1 VFKAVNEVNGPI
13 MCHVPPT
20 SISNLST
27 NELHYRKDIVGMRG
41 IACLFV
47 IFNHFKIP
55 GFTGGFIGVDIF
67 LVISGYLIT
76 KMLVKIVDDTHTHN
90 KNVLQL
96 YFDFL
101 MKRFQRIFP
110 AALWVI
116 ILTIFGA
123 QFLLNS
129 FDNKNVRIDGFF
141 AALMSGNLH
150 FAEIGTDYFQSTRS
164 DSYFL
169 HYWSLSVE
177 WQFYLIYGLFFTFVL
192 KKVKSQRLLIISN
205 FTLLVLSLLYLFN
218 HQESTEMYFSTFARS
233 WELLLGSQIL
243 LLAPYLS
250 KILKFKSSIY
260 IDVTT
265 LIMLGGSVFFIS
277 EETWFFGAL
286 AACVFSFLLLTNLFE
301 LKVLRTILNLRI
313 LQHLGKI
320 SFSLYLIHWPV
331 WLFVSDAL
339 ALGLIKKT
347 IMALFLT
354 YALAWLT
361 FQVFEKPFIKAYSTH
376 KGALGVPFQKVVPL
390 LKFLAY
396 VTLFLQVLVITY
408 FGINQIFS
416 LRQSISS
423 SSPTETF
430 KTPLEEFS
438 KREWVRGI
446 DYGLS
451 LRTLPNNL
459 DPSISR
465 LDEDGYLKVFN
476 VDCLTSK
483 GYKSPECSI
492 GKKAPEN
499 RRLVIVGDSHAY
511 SFLPAIQNAFDLNL
525 WSVSLL
531 VKANCGFALEGF
543 GSNPKQ
549 CLQHR
554 QWVFEELK
562 RIKPDLILIHDSGTR
577 KDVFRWRL
585 SMTNAV
591 AELPADVP
599 VIYLSPLPT
608 LPDLHTCLKASSN
621 LIVECTT
628 KVDSNLRNIR
638 LSAIDLFQ
646 DRNAIVLDSV
656 PWVCHQERCPPII
669 NSKIVSVDGGHITP
683 AFARS
688 LSPVFFSEIKD
699 FLRLNNLN

>member
-1 VFKAVNEVNGPI
+1 
-13 MCHVPPT
+13 MCVVLPT
-20 SISNLST
+20 RISNLSSKG
-27 NELHYRKDIVGMRG
+27 LHYRKDIVGMRG

-76 KMLVKIVDDTHTHN
+76 KMLIGINDKTHTGRNNTLHI
-90 KNVLQL
+90 
-96 YFDFL
+96 YFYFL
-101 MKRFQRIFP
+101 IRRFQRIFP
-110 AALWVI
+110 AAVGVI
-116 ILTIFGA
+116 ILTLLGA
-123 QFLLNS
+123 QFFLNS
-129 FDNKNVRIDGFF
+129 FDNKNAQIDGFF
-141 AALMSGNLH
+141 AASMSGNLH
-150 FAEIGTDYFQSTRS
+150 FANIGTDYFQSSRS
-164 DSYFL
+164 ESYFL

-177 WQFYLIYGLFFTFVL
+177 WQFYLIYGLLFTLIL
-192 KKVKSQRLLIISN
+192 KIAKSKSPLIVSN
-205 FTLLVLSLLYLFN
+205 FILIVLSLLHLFN
-218 HQESTEMYFSTFARS
+218 HQESTEIYFSTFARA

-243 LLAPYLS
+243 LLTPYFS
-250 KILKFKSSIY
+250 KILRFRSKIY
-260 IDVTT
+260 LDVTIV
-265 LIMLGGSVFFIS
+265 LLLSVSIFIIS
-277 EETWFFGAL
+277 EETWYFGAL
-286 AACVFSFLLLTNLFE
+286 VACIFTSLILSNLFE
-301 LKVLRTILNLRI
+301 FKIISTILSLRV
-313 LQHLGKI
+313 LQHLGMI
-320 SFSLYLIHWPV
+320 SYSLYLIHWPV
-331 WLFVSDAL
+331 WLFVNDTL
-339 ALGLIKKT
+339 ILGVTKKT
-347 IMALFLT
+347 FLALFLT
-354 YALAWLT
+354 YSLAWLS
-361 FQVFEKPFIKAYSTH
+361 FQIFEKPFVKAYSSG
-376 KGALGVPFQKVVPL
+376 KRFPLVSFLGRSSLPKLFV
-390 LKFLAY
+390 Y
-396 VTLFLQVLVITY
+396 VILFFQVLMISFY
-408 FGINQIFS
+408 GINHVFNI
-416 LRQSISS
+416 RQSFSS
-423 SSPTETF
+423 IVPGESSKIPVEQ
-430 KTPLEEFS
+430 FS
-438 KREWVRGI
+438 KRDWVKAI
-446 DYGLS
+446 EYGLS
-451 LRTLPNNL
+451 LKVLPNDL

-465 LDEDGYLKVFN
+465 LDQEGYLKVFN
-476 VDCLTSK
+476 VDCLTSR